1 MEGKQK
7 KNEQGGRRVG
17 VEAVELEGQRGL
29 HPVPGQPGGHPEAE
43 DGQALRAPG
52 AALPRRSSDVP
63 GAGAAWPGQSTG
75 SRSGGHKIWYGN
87 VPHTKL
93 VAYKGHQNWVK

>member
-1 MEGKQK
+1 
-7 KNEQGGRRVG
+7 
-17 VEAVELEGQRGL
+17 
-29 HPVPGQPGGHPEAE
+29 
-43 DGQALRAPG
+43 
-52 AALPRRSSDVP
+52 VP